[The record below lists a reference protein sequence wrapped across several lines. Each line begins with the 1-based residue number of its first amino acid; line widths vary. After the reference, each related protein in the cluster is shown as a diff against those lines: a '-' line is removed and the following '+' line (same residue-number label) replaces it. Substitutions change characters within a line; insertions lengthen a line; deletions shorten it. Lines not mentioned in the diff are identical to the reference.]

1 MSATYDLHS
10 HTIYSDGTLTPR
22 DLVARAHANGV
33 SALALTDHDVTDG
46 VAEARATARQL
57 GVRMIPG
64 VEISATW
71 QRETVHILGLCIDPE
86 NESLQKGLARLR
98 DFRVWRAQEIGR
110 RLRKKNIDDA
120 YHHARA
126 LARGPVISRTHFAR
140 FLVSHGYVASMGQA
154 FKQYLAR
161 GRSAHVPGQWA
172 SVAET
177 VAWIRV
183 AGGFAVLAHPARYH
197 LTSSKLRR
205 LLREFKECGG
215 VAIEVVSGSQA
226 PAELPHMTQLATEF
240 ALLGSAGSDYH
251 GPEQPWVD
259 LGKLAPLPPEV
270 EPVWTVFPSEYTCA
284 RST

>member
-33 SALALTDHDVTDG
+33 GVLALTDHDVTDG

-71 QRETVHILGLCIDPE
+71 QRDTVHILGLCIDPE

-140 FLVSHGYVASMGQA
+140 FLVSHGYVASMEQA

-161 GRSAHVPGQWA
+161 GRLAHVPGQWA

-177 VAWIRV
+177 VAWIRA

-251 GPEQPWVD
+251 GPGKPWVD

-270 EPVWTVFPSEYTCA
+270 QPVWTVFPSEYTCA
-284 RST
+284 PAT